1 MTEKGGFPLKILG
14 TGSALP
20 EKVVTNDD
28 LTAFLDTNDEWIS
41 TRTGIRERR
50 VLSHETLQSLA
61 ERAGQAALENA
72 GVAPEEIDF
81 VLVSTVQAETLSPAL
96 ACDVQPALG
105 LKCMGMDLNGGCT
118 GFIAALSVAEG
129 LLASGRAHKLLVI
142 SAEALSRFADWT
154 DRSTCVLFV
163 DAAGAVV
170 GGEGEGL
177 GDIRFKREPRR
188 DVLCASTPPGN
199 SPFAID
205 PKPAQYLKMQGQ
217 EVYKFA
223 VSHSFRDI
231 REMLEAHGLAAED
244 VDFYVLHQANMRIL
258 EAVRTRLKVD
268 ETRFPHNIERTGNT
282 SSATVPV
289 LLDELNRSGALKPG
303 CRVILNAFGAGLCT
317 GTALLTW

>member
-1 MTEKGGFPLKILG
+1 MKILG

-20 EKVVTNDD
+20 QKVVTNDD
-28 LTAFLDTNDEWIS
+28 LAGFLDTSDEWIS

-50 VLSHETLQSLA
+50 VLSVETLQSLA
-61 ERAGQAALENA
+61 ERAGRAALENA
-72 GVAPEEIDF
+72 GVAPEDIDF
-81 VLVSTVQAETLSPAL
+81 VLVSTVQAETMSPAL

-118 GFIAALSVAEG
+118 GFIAALAVAEG
-129 LLASGRAHKLLVI
+129 LIASGRAGRILVV

-154 DRSTCVLFV
+154 DRSTCVLFG
-163 DAAGAVV
+163 DAAGAAVV
-170 GGEGEGL
+170 GEGEGIK
-177 GDIRFKREPRR
+177 DIRFASEPRR

-199 SPFAID
+199 SPFAVD
-205 PKPAQYLKMQGQ
+205 PAPAQYLKMQGQ

-231 REMLEAHGLAAED
+231 RDMLEAHALKPED

-258 EAVRTRLKVD
+258 EGVRTRLKVD
-268 ETRFPHNIERTGNT
+268 AARFPHNIERTGNT

-303 CRVILNAFGAGLCT
+303 CRLILSAFGAGLCT
-317 GTALLTW
+317 GTALVEW

>member
-1 MTEKGGFPLKILG
+1 MRILG

-20 EKVVTNDD
+20 KRVVTNDD
-28 LTAFLDTNDEWIS
+28 LAGFLDTSDEWIS

-50 VLSHETLQSLA
+50 VLSDETLQSLA
-61 ERAGQAALENA
+61 ERAGAAALENA

-105 LKCMGMDLNGGCT
+105 LRCMGMDLNGGCT
-118 GFIAALSVAEG
+118 GFIAALAVAEG
-129 LLASGRAHKLLVI
+129 LIASGRARKILIL

-154 DRSTCVLFV
+154 DRSTCVLFG
-163 DAAGAVV
+163 DAAGAAVV
-170 GGEGEGL
+170 GPGEGVK
-177 GDIRFKREPRR
+177 DIRFDSEPRR

-205 PKPAQYLKMQGQ
+205 PAPAQYLKMNGQ

-231 REMLEAHGLAAED
+231 RAMLEANGLQPED

-258 EAVRTRLKVD
+258 EAVRARLKVD
-268 ETRFPHNIERTGNT
+268 AERFPHNIERTGNT

-289 LLDELNRSGALKPG
+289 LLDELNRAGKLGPG
-303 CRVILNAFGAGLCT
+303 RRVLLSAFGAGLCT
-317 GTALLTW
+317 GSALIEF

>member
-154 DRSTCVLFV
+154 DRSTCVLFG

-170 GGEGEGL
+170 VGEGEGL
-177 GDIRFKREPRR
+177 EDIRFKSEPRR

-258 EAVRTRLKVD
+258 EGVRGRLKVD
-268 ETRFPHNIERTGNT
+268 AERFPHNIERTGNT

-289 LLDELNRSGALKPG
+289 LLDELNRAGKLKPG

-317 GTALLTW
+317 GTALIEF

>member
-1 MTEKGGFPLKILG
+1 MSLKILG

-20 EKVVTNDD
+20 KKVVTNDD
-28 LTAFLDTNDEWIS
+28 LAAFLDTNDEWIS

-50 VLSHETLQSLA
+50 VLSDETLQSLA
-61 ERAGQAALENA
+61 EQAGKNALECA

-96 ACDVQPALG
+96 ACDIQPALG
-105 LKCMGMDLNGGCT
+105 LKCMGMDINGGCT

-129 LLASGRAHKLLVI
+129 LIASGRAKKLLVI

-154 DRSTCVLFV
+154 DRSTCVLFG

-170 GGEGEGL
+170 VGEGEGL
-177 GDIRFKREPRR
+177 EDIRFKSEPRR

-289 LLDELNRSGALKPG
+289 LLDELNRSGKLKPG

>member
-1 MTEKGGFPLKILG
+1 MKILG

-20 EKVVTNDD
+20 KKVVTNDD
-28 LTAFLDTNDEWIS
+28 LAAFLETNDEWIS

-50 VLSHETLQSLA
+50 VLSDETLQSLA
-61 ERAGQAALENA
+61 ERAGKAALANA
-72 GVAPEEIDF
+72 GVVPEEIDF
-81 VLVSTVQAETLSPAL
+81 VLVSTVNAETLSPAL
-96 ACDVQPALG
+96 ACDIQPALG
-105 LKCMGMDLNGGCT
+105 LKCMGMDLNAGCT

-129 LLASGRAHKLLVI
+129 LIASGRARRILIV

-154 DRSTCVLFV
+154 DRSTCVLFG
-163 DAAGAVV
+163 DAAGAAVV
-170 GGEGEGL
+170 GEGEGVK
-177 GDIRFKREPRR
+177 DIRFVGEPRR
-188 DVLCASTPPGN
+188 DVLCGTTPPGN
-199 SPFAID
+199 SPFAVD
-205 PKPAQYLKMQGQ
+205 PQPAQYLKMQGQ

-223 VSHSFRDI
+223 VSHSFKDI
-231 REMLEAHGLAAED
+231 REMLAYHDLEPED

-268 ETRFPHNIERTGNT
+268 EGRFPHNIERTGNT

-317 GTALLTW
+317 GTALLEL